1 MAELVYVDNS
11 NIWIEGMHVAAVE
24 SGKAKSLQDA
34 ITNKICDYDWKYD
47 FGKLLYLAGG
57 DRSNIKRAVLFGSR
71 PPKNDSLWKM
81 AELQGF
87 EPVTYDRNVA
97 NKEKKIDTDIT
108 ATIME
113 DSFLIYEEGDNIT
126 LIAGDGD
133 YIPLIQKLS
142 KRGISI
148 HVMFWSHAS
157 REIKDAVG
165 DKFFNLNPYL
175 NTIRI
180 TG

>member
-1 MAELVYVDNS
+1 MAELIYVDNS
-11 NIWIEGMHVAAVE
+11 NLWIEGMRVAAIE
-24 SGKAKSLQDA
+24 SGKAASLQHSIA
-34 ITNKICDYDWKYD
+34 NKICDYDWKYD

-57 DRSNIKRAVLFGSR
+57 EQKNIKRAVLFGSR
-71 PPKNDSLWKM
+71 PPKNDSLWQLAQAK
-81 AELQGF
+81 GF
-87 EPVTYDRNVA
+87 EPITYDRNAA

-108 ATIME
+108 ATVLE
-113 DSFLIYEEGDNIT
+113 DSYEIYQPGDNIT

-133 YIPLIQKLS
+133 YIPLIEKLH
-142 KRGISI
+142 KRKISI
-148 HVMFWSHAS
+148 HVMFWAHAS

-180 TG
+180 